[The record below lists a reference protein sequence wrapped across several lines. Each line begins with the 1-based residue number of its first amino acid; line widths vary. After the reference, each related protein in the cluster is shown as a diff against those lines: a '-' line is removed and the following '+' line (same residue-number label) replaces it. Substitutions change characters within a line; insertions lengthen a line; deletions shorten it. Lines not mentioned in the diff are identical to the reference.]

1 MPCLS
6 TITHNPTHTIMTQM
20 YKYYEVIAKCGT
32 ILYGSYHKVEAEFEL
47 LSERDNYKE
56 DGYKG
61 VKLRWKAVDEAP
73 DPDIYGKAFKPKMTK
88 VLAGWQLPKVSANVE
103 QIQRQLGA
111 ALLPW

>member
-1 MPCLS
+1 MK
-6 TITHNPTHTIMTQM
+6 QM
-20 YKYYEVIAKCGT
+20 FKYYEVVSNCKT
-32 ILYGSYHKVEAEFEL
+32 VLYGSYDQDEAKFEL
-47 LSERDNYKE
+47 EAMRDSYKE

-73 DPDIYGKAFKPKMTK
+73 DVGIYGKAFKPKMTK

-111 ALLPW
+111 SLLPW